1 MDKSIHTREYALFL
15 ETLRRFREE
24 RELTQLDLA
33 ARLGATQ
40 SFISKCER
48 GERRLD
54 IVELKR
60 WCDAM
65 DLSLVEFTKRLE
77 DACRTVP

>member
-24 RELTQLDLA
+24 CELTQLDLA

-40 SFISKCER
+40 SFVSKCER

-65 DLSLVEFTKRLE
+65 EVSLVEFTIRLE
-77 DACRTVP
+77 DACRTVT